1 MLRSTLLYST
11 ASLVALAGAALASG
25 AHAQTPAPAADARVD
40 EVIVTA
46 QKREQNLQDVPI
58 VVTVVGAQQLRD
70 AGVRDIKDLQ
80 VLAPGL
86 TVTSTTSEA
95 STTARIR
102 GVGTVGDNPGLESS
116 VGILIDGV
124 VRARNGVGFGDL
136 GEVER
141 IEVLKGPQGTLFGKS
156 TSAGVIN
163 VLTAAPSFNFGADL
177 ELTAGNYNAYGA
189 AASVTG
195 PVAGDTAAGRLY
207 VARRKRDGFLDV
219 VTGVGPRS
227 EKDDNDQDYY
237 TIRGQMLFVP
247 DDKTRVRIIGDY
259 ANREEN
265 CCSAVQLA
273 VGSSP
278 VSRAVL
284 INATRPGALNLTPDP
299 FARVAYANRSTS
311 SDVRDYGV
319 SMQIDTEMGGADLT
333 SVTAYRDW
341 RIQRGQDAEFTAADV
356 YYRPSGEYNDQF
368 RTFSQELRLS
378 GKSGRLN
385 WLVGGYLSDEKYVG
399 QSPLIFGAD
408 YYAYFAGRVLG
419 GAPGLVGLLPSNT
432 FMPGTGQRDSYAQKD
447 RTIALFTNDT
457 FDLTDNWDV
466 TVGLRYTVDEKDLT
480 SVFTTNGSS
489 CTRGR
494 AAFPTLAGAVGAAQ
508 AATIVGGLCLPWEN
522 DGFDALSGRQSN
534 TEREWS
540 GTAKTSYR
548 WTPDIMTYVSY
559 ARGYKA
565 GGFNFDR
572 PNTAFSVGATGFNI
586 AYRNSTAFAA
596 ETVDAFEI
604 GAKTQFFDRA
614 VTLNVAAFHQRYENF
629 QLNTF
634 LGTRFIVESIPEV
647 TSDGVDIDFVWRPP
661 VTGLVIQGGV
671 AYADTRYGNFV
682 ASDLVDPSAF
692 AGLFRLPGS
701 TLSFAP
707 EWSGT
712 LAATYETP
720 LGAGLIGRANVSAKY
735 MGDYNTGS
743 DLAPQKA
750 QSSYTLVNARVGVG
764 AEGGRWMLEAWA
776 QNLTDEEYLQV
787 AFNSPLQ
794 GLETDPAAIRTY
806 SGFLAPPRTYGLTL
820 RLSY

>member
-1 MLRSTLLYST
+1 MLRSSLLYST
-11 ASLVALAGAALASG
+11 ASLVALAGASFATG
-25 AHAQTPAPAADARVD
+25 AMAQTPAPAADTRVD

-86 TVTSTTSEA
+86 TVTSTSSEA

-116 VGILIDGV
+116 VGIVIDGV
-124 VRARNGVGFGDL
+124 FRARNGVGFGDL

-163 VLTAAPSFNFGADL
+163 VLTAPPSFDFGADL
-177 ELTAGNYNAYGA
+177 ELNAGNYNAYGV

-195 PVAGDTAAGRLY
+195 PLSGDQAAGRLY

-219 VTGVGPRS
+219 VTGPGPRS
-227 EKDDNDQDYY
+227 EKEDNDQDYY
-237 TIRGQMLFVP
+237 TVRGQFLFLP
-247 DDKTRVRIIGDY
+247 NDKTRIRIIGDY
-259 ANREEN
+259 AKREEH
-265 CCSAVQLA
+265 CCSAVQLS

-284 INATRPGALNLTPDP
+284 LNATRPGSLDLTPDP
-299 FARVAYANRSTS
+299 YARVAYANRSTS
-311 SDVRDYGV
+311 QDVTDFGV
-319 SMQIDTEMGGADLT
+319 SMQLDADMGFGDLT
-333 SVTAYRDW
+333 SITSYRDW
-341 RIQRGQDAEFTAADV
+341 KVERGQDSEFTAADV

-378 GKSGRLN
+378 GEADRFT
-385 WLVGGYLSDEKYVG
+385 WLVGGYLSVEKYHG
-399 QSPLIFGAD
+399 QAPLIYGAD
-408 YYAYFAGRVLG
+408 YYNYFAGRVLG
-419 GAPGLVGLLPSNT
+419 GAPALIGALPSNT
-432 FMPGTGQRDSYAQKD
+432 YVPGTGQRDTFDQKD
-447 RTIALFTNDT
+447 TTFALFTNNT
-457 FDLTDNWDV
+457 FDLTENWDV
-466 TVGLRYTVDEKDLT
+466 TVGLRYTVDQKDLT
-480 SVFTTNGSS
+480 SVFTTSGGS
-489 CTRGR
+489 CARGR
-494 AAFPTLAGAVGAAQ
+494 AGFPALAGAVGAAQ
-508 AATIVGGLCLPWEN
+508 AATIVGGMCLPWEN
-522 DGFDALSGRQSN
+522 EGFDALSGKQSN

-548 WTPDIMTYVSY
+548 WTPDVMTYLSY

-572 PNTAFSVGATGFNI
+572 PNTGFAVGATGFTVS
-586 AYRNSTAFAA
+586 YRNTTAFLP
-596 ETVDAFEI
+596 ETVDAFEL
-604 GAKTQFFDRA
+604 GLKTQFFDRA

-647 TSDGVDIDFVWRPP
+647 TSTGVDIDFVWRPP
-661 VTGLVIQGGV
+661 VTGLVFQGGI
-671 AYADTRYGNFV
+671 AYADTRYENFV
-682 ASDLVDPSAF
+682 AADLVDPTAF

-701 TLSFAP
+701 QLSFAP

-712 LAATYETP
+712 VAATYETP
-720 LGAGLIGRANVSAKY
+720 IGGGLIARGNVSAKY

-750 QSSYTLVNARVGVG
+750 QDSYTLVNARVGIG